1 LFEEPRELAPH
12 GGMTKQRRRKWAK
25 HVAAWRA
32 SGLSSEEYG
41 PKLGVT
47 GRCVRRWEQKLKAG
61 RPRRRVEKPRLMRV
75 EVVAAPPPERPVVVS
90 VGGRRVEVLSGFSK
104 STLAAVLE
112 VVEVV
117 EAKP

>member
-1 LFEEPRELAPH
+1 
-12 GGMTKQRRRKWAK
+12 MTNQRRRKWAK

-47 GRCVRRWEQKLKAG
+47 GRCVRRWEQKLKQG
-61 RPRRRVEKPRLMRV
+61 RSRKRVVKPRLMRV
-75 EVVAAPPPERPVVVS
+75 EVVAAPSEQPVVVS
-90 VGGRRVEVLSGFSK
+90 VGRRRVEVMSGFSR

-112 VVEVV
+112 VVE
-117 EAKP
+117 AQS

>member
-1 LFEEPRELAPH
+1 
-12 GGMTKQRRRKWAK
+12 MSNQRRRKWAK

-47 GRCVRRWEQKLKAG
+47 GRSVRRWEQKLKAA
-61 RPRRRVEKPRLMRV
+61 RPRRRMAKPRLMRV
-75 EVVAAPPPERPVVVS
+75 EVVAAQPPERPVVVS
-90 VGGRRVEVLSGFSK
+90 VGGRRVEVTSGFAK

-112 VVEVV
+112 VI